1 MIIYDLNLKLN
12 QSERTFLRTENGFQT
27 VFWNMVWKTLKEK
40 IGSVQVKSTLR
51 YTWLISASYSRLL
64 SSVSGHFIHVQSWS
78 KRTCV
83 HTYLQRGLYHYIY
96 YNFHVLD
103 DGILNW
109 IREKFYSKGY
119 MMNCIGGL
127 HMFQKVTAIL
137 EKWYSNQNWSDRI
150 SCCILN
156 RFSNWCLPDGA
167 HERVLVFISKTCLR
181 SQSSL
186 FRHWDLEGIAA

>member
-1 MIIYDLNLKLN
+1 MA
-12 QSERTFLRTENGFQT
+12 SCEE
-27 VFWNMVWKTLKEK
+27 KTLEQNRILEHGLKNLERKK

-127 HMFQKVTAIL
+127 HIFQKVTTIL
-137 EKWYSNQNWSDRI
+137 EKLYRNQNWSDRI

-156 RFSNWCLPDGA
+156 RFSNWCLSDGA
-167 HERVLVFISKTCLR
+167 HEPVRVFISKTCLR
-181 SQSSL
+181 NQSSL